1 MAITAPSIKRYS
13 LPTDTSEKD
22 LRMTRTKISVPPV
35 VPPRLKTAEIP
46 IPITA
51 PPKTAEIS
59 GSDVGGGNTLNM
71 FRTIFEA
78 ILASKVFWASKNSA
92 RNMDQ
97 RKVLSLPNAFY
108 LATKGGGV
116 LWKSG
121 SFEPG
126 YCFDAVI
133 LDDSRF
139 CDGVQRTPYERIERL
154 ITRSDDRDIC
164 AKYIDGV
171 CVYKKGE

>member
-59 GSDVGGGNTLNM
+59 GSDVGGGNIAAVSVAIDKTTVPNTDFTRKSRSSRMIPIIKIGMFISGIKTDTLSPV
-71 FRTIFEA
+71 R
-78 ILASKVFWASKNSA
+78 
-92 RNMDQ
+92 
-97 RKVLSLPNAFY
+97 
-108 LATKGGGV
+108 
-116 LWKSG
+116 
-121 SFEPG
+121 
-126 YCFDAVI
+126 
-133 LDDSRF
+133 
-139 CDGVQRTPYERIERL
+139 
-154 ITRSDDRDIC
+154 
-164 AKYIDGV
+164 
-171 CVYKKGE
+171 